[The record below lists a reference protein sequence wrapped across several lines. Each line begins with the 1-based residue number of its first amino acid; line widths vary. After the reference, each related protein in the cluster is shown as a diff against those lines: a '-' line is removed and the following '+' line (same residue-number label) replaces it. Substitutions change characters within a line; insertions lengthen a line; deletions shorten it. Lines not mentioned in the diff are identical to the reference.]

1 MLLVLPFLI
10 LLIIHHFFLARLIRK
25 KLPLYICLT
34 AFLLILFGVWCFLPS
49 GRPQGPP
56 PPPWA
61 EGMAPPPGNVPPPP
75 PDPGGRGHEP
85 PRGHRPMRPEF
96 SRLIIGV
103 LLIGVDLGAYYYV
116 ENRRREKRLEALLA
130 ENARRKLESQQ
141 MLAAL
146 SPREEDLIL
155 HFKADRH
162 ILSIDVRKIVYVESM
177 SEYIKFHLTD
187 ADEPVVVLYSL
198 KNLIGQL
205 PADKFMRIHRSYIIS
220 LCHIAEASRTK
231 VRLDNG
237 ITLTVGELYR
247 PAFSEYLASCG
258 NG

>member
-75 PDPGGRGHEP
+75 PDPGGRGPEP

-220 LCHIAEASRTK
+220 LAHIAEASRTS

-247 PAFSEYLASCG
+247 PAFSEYLASCR

>member
-75 PDPGGRGHEP
+75 PDPGGRGPEP

-220 LCHIAEASRTK
+220 LCHIAEASRTS

-247 PAFSEYLASCG
+247 PAFSEYLASCR

>member
-75 PDPGGRGHEP
+75 PDPGGRGPEP

-258 NG
+258 N

>member
-75 PDPGGRGHEP
+75 PDPGGRGPEP

-177 SEYIKFHLTD
+177 SEYVKFHLTD
-187 ADEPVVVLYSL
+187 TDEPIVVLYSL
-198 KNLIGQL
+198 KKLIGQL
-205 PADKFMRIHRSYIIS
+205 SADKFMRIHRSYIIS
-220 LCHIAEASRTK
+220 LAHIAEASRTS

-247 PAFSEYLASCG
+247 PAFSEYLASCR

>member
-75 PDPGGRGHEP
+75 PDPGGRGPEP

-220 LCHIAEASRTK
+220 LAHIAEASRTS
-231 VRLDNG
+231 VLLDNG

-247 PAFSEYLASCG
+247 PAFSEYLASCR